1 MKVWNP
7 NQMELKEKIKR
18 DKAIGMD
25 FFFRIVRSLTRVC
38 VLVGWLVFLSLFF
51 CHFSKIYLCVLRKL
65 FFFGFNYA
73 LNFSRLYGF
82 VFSALIFL
90 LFSFDSCFLFF
101 HSHARE
107 IVEIRKL
114 ICRLKV
120 ASEREVSEQWK

>member
-1 MKVWNP
+1 MKSKSNG
-7 NQMELKEKIKR
+7 IKR
-18 DKAIGMD
+18 KNKTRQSNWDG

-120 ASEREVSEQWK
+120 ASEREDSEQ